1 MTACKAAA
9 AAILIQ
15 AIAICI
21 IFAFVRVW
29 VRVASKKGVH
39 MSRYQLAQINI
50 ATLKAPLDSPELK
63 DFVDNLDLV
72 NGIAEAS
79 EGFVWRLKGDGNDA
93 TTLRPF
99 GEDIIVNM
107 SVWRDIES
115 LRQFAY
121 GNAKHVEILKR
132 KREWFTRMKDAYMV
146 LWWVPAGHQPT
157 LQEAA
162 QRLELLRQK
171 GPTADAFHFGEAF
184 SAPDSE
190 QGGAPFSFK
199 DTCPA

>member
-1 MTACKAAA
+1 
-9 AAILIQ
+9 
-15 AIAICI
+15 
-21 IFAFVRVW
+21 
-29 VRVASKKGVH
+29 
-39 MSRYQLAQINI
+39 MSRYQLAQMNI
-50 ATLKAPLDSPELK
+50 ATLKSPLDSPELK

-79 EGFVWRLKGDGNDA
+79 EGFIWRLKGEGNDA
-93 TTLRPF
+93 TALRPF
-99 GEDIIVNM
+99 GEDVIVNM
-107 SVWRDIES
+107 SVWRDVEA

-132 KREWFTRMKDAYMV
+132 KREWFTRMKDSYMV

-157 LQEAA
+157 VEEAA

-171 GPTADAFHFGEAF
+171 GPTAEAFHFGEAF
-184 SAPDSE
+184 SAPDVE
-190 QGGAPFSFK
+190 RGGAPFSFK